1 MIHLIDPI
9 LLRPHL
15 QIAKVCWLVVFPQPI
30 LRKICPS
37 QNVFI
42 FPNFRGENTTMFETT
57 TGCLI
62 LFLLILFHC
71 RFIGSSIS
79 FSLCKA
85 RDVSAVQTYHRRL
98 CCQPTLESG
107 GTCVEPT
114 TTEPLPEVIQSI
126 GLFLVLEVFQQC
138 SSSPGAAEW
147 NTPWNIQGNCNSQ
160 LHDCLIFFVNSTQS
174 LGARQNLRL
183 LPQCGHFLHLPTKKI
198 SKEYE

>member
-1 MIHLIDPI
+1 
-9 LLRPHL
+9 
-15 QIAKVCWLVVFPQPI
+15 
-30 LRKICPS
+30 
-37 QNVFI
+37 
-42 FPNFRGENTTMFETT
+42 MFETT

-138 SSSPGAAEW
+138 SSSPGAAEHTVEHTGKLQQP
-147 NTPWNIQGNCNSQ
+147 TPWS
-160 LHDCLIFFVNSTQS
+160 CLIFFVNSTQS

-183 LPQCGHFLHLPTKKI
+183 LPQCGHFLHLPKKKYI
-198 SKEYE
+198 QRI